1 MSGIESARN
10 WVVSIAQPA
19 GYQHSLA
26 LLEAA
31 ESMVFAL
38 RSLGLQAT
46 MGPPSQAADALLLSM
61 ASSWR
66 GPQPLDPALS
76 WLFARVTADRDARV
90 GRTITLAELLP
101 ACADDTGWEAA
112 DVLVSWL
119 SGVRDLLGAGFAALD
134 GGPGPARQ

>member
-1 MSGIESARN
+1 MFKLDQLDQAKACEIPYEFELIDDATNEGIGIFLS
-10 WVVSIAQPA
+10 VI
-19 GYQHSLA
+19 GGH
-26 LLEAA
+26 AA
-31 ESMVFAL
+31 
-38 RSLGLQAT
+38 
-46 MGPPSQAADALLLSM
+46 AADALLLSM